1 MDPEE
6 QEDEMEGQAHVHQDQ
21 YPPMQPYGSA
31 FGGGMWKPQGGM
43 QGGMP
48 GGMQGGMQPGMMV
61 SLHGQMPHHD
71 MYQHQAYWQSR
82 APMSMQWV
90 PHSESDGASGI
101 DKLANVAV
109 GQTAPSAVPPP
120 DAGYPFVVDPSQL
133 GQMGMHHQWGAPHG
147 DDSYVYNPYPQQH
160 TPQSDASDSTRPR
173 RPSVRMIAGAQALQG
188 LAQALAESSHPEQS
202 TPTGHQYSESKPQ
215 KSRANSR
222 LTPTEEQTSPVES
235 GAAAES
241 RTAKAK
247 ETHRQAEQRRRQQQI
262 DAATELKKILRMHE
276 GTPLGVT
283 LTYASEHI
291 HELRKTEAYILKEIE
306 RQRAIRDQLRSRHE
320 SVAQH
325 HNGM

>member
-1 MDPEE
+1 
-6 QEDEMEGQAHVHQDQ
+6 
-21 YPPMQPYGSA
+21 
-31 FGGGMWKPQGGM
+31 
-43 QGGMP
+43 
-48 GGMQGGMQPGMMV
+48 
-61 SLHGQMPHHD
+61 
-71 MYQHQAYWQSR
+71 
-82 APMSMQWV
+82 MQWV

-147 DDSYVYNPYPQQH
+147 DDSFVYNPSAYPQQH

-222 LTPTEEQTSPVES
+222 LTPTEEQISPVSES
-235 GAAAES
+235 GSAAES

-262 DAATELKKILRMHE
+262 DAATELKKVCFACFFSME
-276 GTPLGVT
+276 S
-283 LTYASEHI
+283 LTSLCA
-291 HELRKTEAYILKEIE
+291 AVV
-306 RQRAIRDQLRSRHE
+306 RSCGCMREPHLV
-320 SVAQH
+320 SH
-325 HNGM
+325 SPTHRSTSTNCGKPRPTF